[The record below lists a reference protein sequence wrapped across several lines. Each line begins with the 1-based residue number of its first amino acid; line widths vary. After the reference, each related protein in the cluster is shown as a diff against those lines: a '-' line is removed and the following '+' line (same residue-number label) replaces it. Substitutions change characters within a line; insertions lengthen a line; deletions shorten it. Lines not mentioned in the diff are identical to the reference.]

1 MVDYKDIGSRIRTIR
16 MERGITQAQLAE
28 AVGVGVT
35 HISHIETG
43 NGIPSLQT
51 FLDVVN
57 ALSCSA
63 DELLCVEVE
72 RARPIYET
80 WLNDQLADCSQQ
92 ELKLI
97 SDMVLG
103 LKTSMRR
110 LDFGK
115 AEQGFFP
122 LP

>member
-57 ALSCSA
+57 ALNCSA

-103 LKTSMRR
+103 LKASMRR

-115 AEQGFFP
+115 AE
-122 LP
+122 

>member
-1 MVDYKDIGSRIRTIR
+1 MVDYKDIGSRIRTVR

-57 ALSCSA
+57 ALNCSA

-72 RARPIYET
+72 HARPIYET
-80 WLNDQLADCSQQ
+80 WLNDQLADCTHQ

-103 LKTSMRR
+103 LKASMRR
-110 LDFGK
+110 LDFGRT
-115 AEQGFFP
+115 E
-122 LP
+122 

>member
-57 ALSCSA
+57 ALNCSA

-103 LKTSMRR
+103 LKASLRR
-110 LDFGK
+110 LDFGG
-115 AEQGFFP
+115 EE
-122 LP
+122 